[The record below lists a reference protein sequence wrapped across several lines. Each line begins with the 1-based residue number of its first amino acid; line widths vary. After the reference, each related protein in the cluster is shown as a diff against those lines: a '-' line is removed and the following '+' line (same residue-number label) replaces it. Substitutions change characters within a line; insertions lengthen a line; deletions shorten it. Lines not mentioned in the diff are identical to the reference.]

1 MSNKL
6 IELLKLEIE
15 AIPNFPKPGVIF
27 RDVTPLFKKP
37 ALVNMVIENF
47 AQHLASKNI
56 DAIVGIESRGYLFGL
71 PLALKLNKPFIL
83 IRKPNKLPKQ
93 TYKQEFNLEYGS
105 STLEVHVEDI
115 KPNWNICVV
124 DDLLATGGTIQAAEK
139 LVERA
144 KAKTVVALFLIELE
158 DLHGRENIES
168 PVYSILKY

>member
-6 IELLKLEIE
+6 IELLKQEIE
-15 AIPNFPKPGVIF
+15 AIPNFPKPGVVF

-47 AQHLASKNI
+47 AQHLASQNI

-115 KPNWNICVV
+115 QPN
-124 DDLLATGGTIQAAEK
+124 
-139 LVERA
+139 
-144 KAKTVVALFLIELE
+144 
-158 DLHGRENIES
+158 
-168 PVYSILKY
+168 

>member
-6 IELLKLEIE
+6 IELLKQEIE
-15 AIPNFPKPGVIF
+15 AIPNFPKPGVVF

-47 AQHLASKNI
+47 AQHLASQNI

-115 KPNWNICVV
+115 QPNWNICVV
-124 DDLLATGGTIQAAEK
+124 DDLLATGGTIHAAEK

-144 KAKTVVALFLIELE
+144 KAKTIVALFLIELE
-158 DLHGRENIES
+158 DLHGRKNINS